1 MIVIMIVLNDG
12 DNVDIYDSNIDS
24 KSVTRIV
31 AAMERERERESK
43 RE

>member
-1 MIVIMIVLNDG
+1 MIVLNDG

-31 AAMERERERESK
+31 TAMERERERERVSK
-43 RE
+43 TLI